1 MTLTKEYLHN
11 CSKEHLYIMRDNRLF
26 NIECE
31 MDDEHIDLNSI
42 NSLEFEL
49 RQIIDEIKKRQ

>member
-11 CSKEHLYIMRDNRLF
+11 CSKEHLYRMRDNRIF

-31 MDDEHIDLNSI
+31 MEEKSRDLNSV

-49 RQIIDEIKKRQ
+49 RQILVEIKKRR